1 MALPTDAAL
10 PLADLKVLDFSWAG
24 VGPITV
30 KYLADHGATVVR
42 VESHAR
48 YDVVRLGPPWHDGK
62 PGIERSQ
69 FYASYNT
76 SKLGLALDLSKPE
89 ARAIARRL
97 AAWADVVVES
107 YTPRVMRA
115 FGLAFE
121 DLRAVNPRL
130 VMLSTCLQGQTGP
143 YAEFPG
149 FGQLA
154 AALSGFYEIAG
165 WADRA
170 PAPPYGAYT
179 DYVVP
184 RLAATALLAAVD
196 HQRRT
201 GEGQHLDV
209 SQVEAALHFLA
220 PRAPRP
226 RAHGPGRDARREP
239 ERPRRAA
246 RRLPVRGRRPVDRAQ
261 RAWRGGVARA
271 VRRARRARLARGCAL
286 LDARRAR
293 RARRGARRAGGR
305 GDALPR
311 CERARG
317 PAAGG
322 RDRGRRRR
330 ERARPARRSRA
341 RRLGLL
347 PVARASGAPA
357 GALRGPRAAPG
368 GDAGEAPLGGAG
380 ARRAH
385 RARAARGARHD
396 GGRDRA
402 ADRRA
407 GGLVARSRAGAAPS
421 GACVPCR
428 QRGDAHP
435 GAHARRMERAPR
447 GHGACSARRVPPCS
461 YARGRHGARRA
472 LRGRGAVRARAAP
485 FA

>member
-1 MALPTDAAL
+1 MALPDPSL
-10 PLADLKVLDFSWAG
+10 PLADLKVVDFSWAG

-76 SKLGLALDLSKPE
+76 SKLGIALDLSKPE

-97 AAWADVVVES
+97 AAWAEVVVES

-115 FGLAFE
+115 FGLAYE

-184 RLAATALLAAVD
+184 RLAATALLAAID

-209 SQVEAALHFLA
+209 SQVESALDLHADPVLA
-220 PRAPRP
+220 GWGFFQWLEHP
-226 RAHGPGRDARREP
+226 
-239 ERPRRAA
+239 
-246 RRLPVRGRRPVDRAQ
+246 
-261 RAWRGGVARA
+261 
-271 VRRARRARLARGCAL
+271 
-286 LDARRAR
+286 
-293 RARRGARRAGGR
+293 
-305 GDALPR
+305 
-311 CERARG
+311 
-317 PAAGG
+317 
-322 RDRGRRRR
+322 
-330 ERARPARRSRA
+330 ARPAA
-341 RRLGLL
+341 PYEGHALRLEATPGKLRW
-347 PVARASGAPA
+347 AAPA
-357 GALRGPRAAPG
+357 LGEHTALVLR
-368 GDAGEAPLGGAG
+368 EVLGMTEEEI
-380 ARRAH
+380 ARLIDER
-385 RARAARGARHD
+385 
-396 GGRDRA
+396 
-402 ADRRA
+402 
-407 GGLVARSRAGAAPS
+407 VAW
-421 GACVPCR
+421 
-428 QRGDAHP
+428 
-435 GAHARRMERAPR
+435 
-447 GHGACSARRVPPCS
+447 
-461 YARGRHGARRA
+461 
-472 LRGRGAVRARAAP
+472 
-485 FA
+485 

>member
-76 SKLGLALDLSKPE
+76 SKLGIALDLSKPE

-97 AAWADVVVES
+97 AAWAEVVVES

-115 FGLAFE
+115 FGLAYE

-220 PRAPRP
+220 P
-226 RAHGPGRDARREP
+226 
-239 ERPRRAA
+239 
-246 RRLPVRGRRPVDRAQ
+246 
-261 RAWRGGVARA
+261 
-271 VRRARRARLARGCAL
+271 AL
-286 LDARRAR
+286 LDHELTGRVATRTGNRSDHA
-293 RARRGARRAGGR
+293 APHGAYPCAGDEGFFQW
-305 GDALPR
+305 LEHP
-311 CERARG
+311 
-317 PAAGG
+317 
-322 RDRGRRRR
+322 
-330 ERARPARRSRA
+330 ARPPAPYEGHA
-341 RRLGLL
+341 LRL
-347 PVARASGAPA
+347 VATPGKLRCAAPA
-357 GALRGPRAAPG
+357 LGEHTALVLR
-368 GDAGEAPLGGAG
+368 EVLGMTEEEI
-380 ARRAH
+380 ARLIDER
-385 RARAARGARHD
+385 
-396 GGRDRA
+396 
-402 ADRRA
+402 
-407 GGLVARSRAGAAPS
+407 VAW
-421 GACVPCR
+421 
-428 QRGDAHP
+428 
-435 GAHARRMERAPR
+435 
-447 GHGACSARRVPPCS
+447 
-461 YARGRHGARRA
+461 
-472 LRGRGAVRARAAP
+472 
-485 FA
+485 

>member
-1 MALPTDAAL
+1 MALPTDPTL

-24 VGPITV
+24 VGPITA

-76 SKLGLALDLSKPE
+76 SKLGIALDLSKPE

-115 FGLAFE
+115 FGLAYE
-121 DLRAVNPRL
+121 DLRAVNPHL

-201 GEGQHLDV
+201 GEG
-209 SQVEAALHFLA
+209 
-220 PRAPRP
+220 
-226 RAHGPGRDARREP
+226 
-239 ERPRRAA
+239 
-246 RRLPVRGRRPVDRAQ
+246 
-261 RAWRGGVARA
+261 
-271 VRRARRARLARGCAL
+271 
-286 LDARRAR
+286 
-293 RARRGARRAGGR
+293 
-305 GDALPR
+305 
-311 CERARG
+311 
-317 PAAGG
+317 
-322 RDRGRRRR
+322 
-330 ERARPARRSRA
+330 
-341 RRLGLL
+341 
-347 PVARASGAPA
+347 
-357 GALRGPRAAPG
+357 
-368 GDAGEAPLGGAG
+368 
-380 ARRAH
+380 
-385 RARAARGARHD
+385 
-396 GGRDRA
+396 
-402 ADRRA
+402 
-407 GGLVARSRAGAAPS
+407 
-421 GACVPCR
+421 
-428 QRGDAHP
+428 
-435 GAHARRMERAPR
+435 
-447 GHGACSARRVPPCS
+447 
-461 YARGRHGARRA
+461 
-472 LRGRGAVRARAAP
+472 
-485 FA
+485 

>member
-1 MALPTDAAL
+1 MALPTDPAL

-184 RLAATALLAAVD
+184 RLAATALLALV
-196 HQRRT
+196 
-201 GEGQHLDV
+201 
-209 SQVEAALHFLA
+209 AAA
-220 PRAPRP
+220 TRS
-226 RAHGPGRDARREP
+226 
-239 ERPRRAA
+239 
-246 RRLPVRGRRPVDRAQ
+246 
-261 RAWRGGVARA
+261 
-271 VRRARRARLARGCAL
+271 
-286 LDARRAR
+286 LDASELV
-293 RARRGARRAGGR
+293 GR
-305 GDALPR
+305 LQ
-311 CERARG
+311 
-317 PAAGG
+317 AAGIAAG
-322 RDRGRRRR
+322 VVESALDLHADPVLAGWGFFQWL
-330 ERARPARRSRA
+330 EHPARPAA
-341 RRLGLL
+341 PYEGHALRLEATPGKLRW
-347 PVARASGAPA
+347 AAPA
-357 GALRGPRAAPG
+357 LGEHTALVLR
-368 GDAGEAPLGGAG
+368 EVLGMTEEEI
-380 ARRAH
+380 ARLIDER
-385 RARAARGARHD
+385 
-396 GGRDRA
+396 
-402 ADRRA
+402 
-407 GGLVARSRAGAAPS
+407 VAW
-421 GACVPCR
+421 
-428 QRGDAHP
+428 
-435 GAHARRMERAPR
+435 
-447 GHGACSARRVPPCS
+447 
-461 YARGRHGARRA
+461 
-472 LRGRGAVRARAAP
+472 
-485 FA
+485 

>member
-1 MALPTDAAL
+1 MALPTDPSL

-76 SKLGLALDLSKPE
+76 SKLGIALDLSKPE

-97 AAWADVVVES
+97 AAWADAVVES

-115 FGLAFE
+115 FGLAYE

-184 RLAATALLAAVD
+184 RLAATALLAAIELV
-196 HQRRT
+196 
-201 GEGQHLDV
+201 
-209 SQVEAALHFLA
+209 
-220 PRAPRP
+220 
-226 RAHGPGRDARREP
+226 GR
-239 ERPRRAA
+239 
-246 RRLPVRGRRPVDRAQ
+246 LQ
-261 RAWRGGVARA
+261 
-271 VRRARRARLARGCAL
+271 
-286 LDARRAR
+286 
-293 RARRGARRAGGR
+293 
-305 GDALPR
+305 
-311 CERARG
+311 
-317 PAAGG
+317 AAGIAAG
-322 RDRGRRRR
+322 VVESALDLHADPVLAGWGFFQWL
-330 ERARPARRSRA
+330 EHPARPAA
-341 RRLGLL
+341 PYEGHALRLEATPGKLRW
-347 PVARASGAPA
+347 AAPA
-357 GALRGPRAAPG
+357 LGEHTALVLR
-368 GDAGEAPLGGAG
+368 EVLGMTEEEI
-380 ARRAH
+380 AR
-385 RARAARGARHD
+385 
-396 GGRDRA
+396 
-402 ADRRA
+402 
-407 GGLVARSRAGAAPS
+407 LI
-421 GACVPCR
+421 
-428 QRGDAHP
+428 
-435 GAHARRMERAPR
+435 
-447 GHGACSARRVPPCS
+447 
-461 YARGRHGARRA
+461 
-472 LRGRGAVRARAAP
+472 
-485 FA
+485 